1 MWKNKSELDEDKIYN
16 IYRTTKNIEQQKKSQ
31 EMLLNTDIIQQQQDE
46 DPDLLTTSINS
57 IPKQRSRRRLT
68 LSNIN
73 KRIIRKKW
81 FKQFFD

>member
-16 IYRTTKNIEQQKKSQ
+16 IEQQKKSQ
-31 EMLLNTDIIQQQQDE
+31 EMSLNTDIIQQQDE

-73 KRIIRKKW
+73 KQIIRKR
-81 FKQFFD
+81 